1 MAKDIYST
9 LGSVNSSTKARRQL
23 QPESDMGK
31 KERKSGGDRSYGMGN
46 MGGGISNKKKSGRYK
61 GLA

>member
-1 MAKDIYST
+1 MANGIYDA

-23 QPESDMGK
+23 QPETDMGK
-31 KERKSGGDRSYGMGN
+31 KERKSGADSSYGISN
-46 MGGGISNKKKSGRYK
+46 MGASNKKKTGRYK

>member
-1 MAKDIYST
+1 MANGIYGA

-23 QPESDMGK
+23 QPEPDMGK
-31 KERKSGGDRSYGMGN
+31 GKKKSVDPSYGISN
-46 MGGGISNKKKSGRYK
+46 MGASNKKKTGRYK